1 MSEVTDFAEDSKEQL
16 VYDMKVVVSDAEEI
30 LRETKGVAGE
40 KIAELRE
47 RIAVRLRDA
56 KMRIA
61 DADEI
66 LRDRTKAAARA
77 TDDYVNDNPWRAV
90 GIAAGVGLL
99 LGVIIARR

>member
-16 VYDMKVVVSDAEEI
+16 VSDMKVVVSDAEEI

>member
-16 VYDMKVVVSDAEEI
+16 VSDMKVVVSDAEEI
-30 LRETKGVAGE
+30 LRETKGVAGDR
-40 KIAELRE
+40 IAELRE

>member
-16 VYDMKVVVSDAEEI
+16 VSDMKVVVSDAEEI

-99 LGVIIARR
+99 RGVIIARR

>member
-1 MSEVTDFAEDSKEQL
+1 MT
-16 VYDMKVVVSDAEEI
+16 VVVSDAEEI